1 MSSTLMVF
9 RPAWVQKLHVLH
21 DQLAGVLLSEDGE
34 PLGGLLTDAV
44 GSVLLGDANEWCNR

>member
-9 RPAWVQKLHVLH
+9 RPAWAQSFTASTTE
-21 DQLAGVLLSEDGE
+21 LAGVLLREDGE